1 MGYTRSQLNWLIGLS
16 TFIIAWSIFSMSCKK
31 EEKDKDPCK
40 YSTKVKPVIAAKCA
54 IPGCH
59 GAGSKIADF
68 TIDSVVK
75 SKADNSRMRS
85 MVFELNIMPTQSAAT
100 LTDQEKEI
108 LKCWLDN
115 GAAQN

>member
-1 MGYTRSQLNWLIGLS
+1 
-16 TFIIAWSIFSMSCKK
+16 MSCKK

-85 MVFELNIMPTQSAAT
+85 MVFELNIMQPQSAAT
-100 LTDQEKEI
+100 RTDQEKEI